1 MHFSA
6 YPGSEQISVVTFEPQ
21 VFGGPQAV
29 EFSAKL
35 NDFASRG
42 GRWVIVDLTNVEL
55 MNSSGLGMLVGGMTT
70 MRKYNGAVKLV
81 AVPEKVSGLLRIT
94 RLNTVFESYS
104 TVEEAV
110 LSCRE

>member
-6 YPGSEQISVVTFEPQ
+6 YPGSDQIAVVTFEPQ

-35 NDFASRG
+35 NDFAGQG
-42 GRWVIVDLTNVEL
+42 GRWIVVDLAGVEL

-81 AVPEKVSGLLRIT
+81 SVPEKVAGLLRIT
-94 RLNTVFESYS
+94 RLNTVFESYL

-110 LSCRE
+110 ASCRE